1 MTSPQAYH
9 SRLLDILPAVLG
21 EGALIFVLAA
31 IGWATRWPFVFA
43 SLGPTAYDIV
53 EKPESKSART
63 YNIIAGHFT
72 GLGAGWFALWALHAR
87 ESPKVTTAALVPEPR
102 MWAAVLAVAVTT
114 GVTLAIR
121 ASQPASLSTSLL
133 VSLGSMQTG
142 RDALAIIIAVL
153 IIAAIG
159 EPLRR
164 VRANASQRH
173 GLAKDLPSPS
183 T

>member
-1 MTSPQAYH
+1 M
-9 SRLLDILPAVLG
+9 SRYSDILPAVLG
-21 EGALIFVLAA
+21 ESALILVLAA

-53 EKPESKSART
+53 EKPESKSAKT

-72 GLGAGWFALWALHAR
+72 GLGAGWVALWALHAR
-87 ESPKVTTAALVPEPR
+87 GSPRVAIEGFVAAPR
-102 MWAAVLAVAVTT
+102 MWAAVIAVALTT
-114 GVTLAIR
+114 AVTLAIR

-133 VSLGSMQTG
+133 VSLGSMQTAH
-142 RDALAIIIAVL
+142 DAMTIMIAVL
-153 IIAAIG
+153 MVAAIG

-164 VRANASQRH
+164 ARAKVSQRH

-183 T
+183 I